1 MVHNPLQIIFDVSYV
16 NHDMKTWIN
25 EHKLRPTK
33 PAATQRIF
41 FHPLDK
47 RLALDFLIKFQ
58 RNLHKTNLDCFYPG
72 LDEPMV
78 MFLALGEEAS

>member
-1 MVHNPLQIIFDVSYV
+1 
-16 NHDMKTWIN
+16 MKTWLE

-33 PAATQRIF
+33 AAASSRIF

-47 RLALDFLIKFQ
+47 RLALDFLIEFQ
-58 RNLHKTNLDCFYPG
+58 HGITRTNLDIWIPG

-78 MFLALGEEAS
+78 VWMALGEEAT